1 MENSVY
7 SVTEINRYISNMFDN
22 DFLMQQVS
30 VKGEVSNCK
39 YHSSGHI
46 YFSIKDNNSLL
57 NCIMFA
63 GKRTTGLKFR
73 MQEGDKVVIKGN
85 IGVYENQGK
94 YQLYASSIEKQ
105 GKGELYQKFLQLK
118 EELSDM
124 GMFADIYKKPIPK
137 YAMNIGVVTANT
149 GAAIQDIINITKR
162 RNPYVQL
169 ILYPAQVQGI
179 GAAETIVKGINVL
192 DAMPEVDIII
202 VGRGGGS
209 LEDLWAFNERIVAE
223 AIFNCETPVIS
234 AVGHEVDYTIA
245 DFVSDLRAPTPSA
258 AAELAV
264 FEYKKYEEDVL
275 KLQRD
280 LKESIQRK
288 IRLDREYLYS
298 YKRQLDSLS
307 PIRIIQSKRQR
318 LSDMQINLD
327 SIMKAKLTDRKKDLD
342 SLENMLSK
350 SMQDNAVKTRQ
361 ELGILAEKLN
371 GLSPLTKL
379 KGGYVY
385 ASKEDKA
392 IKSVNNISKGDN
404 IELYLIDGKAMAN
417 VSEVI
422 KEAKYEC

>member
-179 GAAETIVKGINVL
+179 GVAETIVKGINVL

-280 LKESIQRK
+280 LKDSIQRK

-350 SMQDNAVKTRQ
+350 SMQDNTVKTRQ

>member
-307 PIRIIQSKRQR
+307 PIRIIQSKIQR

-422 KEAKYEC
+422 KEDKYE

>member
-179 GAAETIVKGINVL
+179 GVAETIVKGINVL

-280 LKESIQRK
+280 LKDSIQRK

>member
-179 GAAETIVKGINVL
+179 GVAETIVKGINVL

-280 LKESIQRK
+280 LKDSIQRK

-422 KEAKYEC
+422 KEDKYE

>member
-179 GAAETIVKGINVL
+179 GVAETIVKGINVL

-280 LKESIQRK
+280 LKDSIQRK

-422 KEAKYEC
+422 KEDWYEH

>member
-85 IGVYENQGK
+85 IGLYENQGK

-280 LKESIQRK
+280 LKDSIQRK

-422 KEAKYEC
+422 KEDKYE

>member
-63 GKRTTGLKFR
+63 GKRITGLKFR

-280 LKESIQRK
+280 LKDSIQRK

-422 KEAKYEC
+422 KEDKYE

>member
-280 LKESIQRK
+280 LKDSIQRK
-288 IRLDREYLYS
+288 IRLDREKLYS

>member
-192 DAMPEVDIII
+192 DAMPQVDIII

-280 LKESIQRK
+280 LKDSIQRK

-327 SIMKAKLTDRKKDLD
+327 SIMKAKLTDRKKDL
-342 SLENMLSK
+342 S
-350 SMQDNAVKTRQ
+350 A
-361 ELGILAEKLN
+361 
-371 GLSPLTKL
+371 
-379 KGGYVY
+379 YH
-385 ASKEDKA
+385 
-392 IKSVNNISKGDN
+392 
-404 IELYLIDGKAMAN
+404 LIF
-417 VSEVI
+417 VF
-422 KEAKYEC
+422 